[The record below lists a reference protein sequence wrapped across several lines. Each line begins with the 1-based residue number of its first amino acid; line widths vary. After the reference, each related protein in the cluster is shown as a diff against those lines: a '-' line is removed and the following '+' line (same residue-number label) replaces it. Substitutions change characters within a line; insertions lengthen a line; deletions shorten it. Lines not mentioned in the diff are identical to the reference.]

1 MRYIF
6 FFLILYQYI
15 IAQRREN
22 ARISNT
28 LNETPTA
35 SKQKS
40 VLLSPVS
47 EHQDPKLMKSN
58 GESTLLREGTCFQ
71 IPKD

>member
-28 LNETPTA
+28 LNETPTT

-58 GESTLLREGTCFQ
+58 GESTLVIEGTCFLN
-71 IPKD
+71 P